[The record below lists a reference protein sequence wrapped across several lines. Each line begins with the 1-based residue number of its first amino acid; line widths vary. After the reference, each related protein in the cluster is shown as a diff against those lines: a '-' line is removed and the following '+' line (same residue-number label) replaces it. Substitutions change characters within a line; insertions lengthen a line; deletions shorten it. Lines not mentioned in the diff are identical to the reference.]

1 MRGRTTFY
9 GWRIV
14 HACMAIAVLSWGF
27 GLFGTSVY
35 LHATHQA
42 TGISIAA
49 LSSAISLSFF
59 CSACAQ
65 IAVGQAIGTHGPRKV
80 MGCGALCLAG
90 GVAIIGSLQSLWQ
103 AYVGFLLLGMGW
115 SCLSTTAISTT
126 LAPWFEKHQG
136 RAVSSA
142 MLGASLGGM
151 LAVPVLLFGM
161 AQVGRT
167 ATMTLAAAL
176 ILAIILPLAWGVLR
190 KAPSDLGLWPDGV
203 APSATSASPTTA
215 PWTRKQAMRTW
226 ALWSAALAFGLA
238 QCVQIGFLTHHV
250 SMLVPAMGAAAAA
263 ATVMGTGITAFLGRI
278 LLARFSDGLN
288 VRVYSVGL
296 LLVSAISLG
305 MMAIVATPWAMVVGS
320 LLYGLTLGNITTM
333 GPITIRREF
342 GAAAFGPIYGVA
354 ATAIQ
359 LCAATGPTIYGAI
372 FEQMG
377 RYDAALGFAALL
389 NAVAAIVIY
398 SGRRAAAALSR

>member
-1 MRGRTTFY
+1 MPGRITFY

-14 HACMAIAVLSWGF
+14 YACMAIAVLSWGL

-42 TGISIAA
+42 TGLSIAA

-80 MGCGALCLAG
+80 VGFGALCLAG
-90 GVAIIGSLQSLWQ
+90 GVVIIGSIQSLWQ

-151 LAVPVLLFGM
+151 LAVPVLLFGI
-161 AQVGRT
+161 AHVGRT
-167 ATMTLAAAL
+167 ATLTLAAAL
-176 ILAIILPLAWGVLR
+176 VLAIVLPLAWGVLR
-190 KAPSDLGLWPDGV
+190 KAPGDLGLWPDGI
-203 APSATSASPTTA
+203 APTGTNTVSSSV
-215 PWTRKQAMRTW
+215 PWTRQQAMRTW

-250 SMLVPAMGAAAAA
+250 SMLVPTMGAAAAA

-288 VRVYSVGL
+288 VRVYSVAL

-305 MMAIVATPWAMVVGS
+305 MMAVIATPLAMVAGS

-359 LCAATGPTIYGAI
+359 LCAATGPTLYGAM
-372 FEQMG
+372 FDHLG
-377 RYDAALGFAALL
+377 GYDAALGLAALL
-389 NAVAAIVIY
+389 NVAGAVVIY
-398 SGRRAAAALSR
+398 SGRRAAARLNP